1 MIVNGPRPGD
11 SAHNLSRFPR
21 KYQALPPTRFRGL
34 FHRSPPLYHHVMT
47 DTGGMVLDG
56 KRALVCGGSRGIGR
70 AAAMEL
76 AALGAEVV
84 LLARD
89 TPALPAA
96 QAALPAGDGR
106 THRSLAVDM
115 QDLQALAGAVTA
127 LVAETGPVHILV
139 NNSGGP
145 PPGPLTEAALSAFAP
160 AFLQHVGAAHAL
172 TGILLPGMKEAGY
185 GRIINIIS
193 TSVKQPIPGLGVS
206 NTVRGAMA
214 NWAKTLAAE
223 VAVHGITVNNVL
235 PGATDTERLQSLIA
249 GRAKKEGKPVP
260 EVEAAMKAAIPARRF
275 ADPREV
281 GRAIAFLASP
291 WASYVTGIN
300 LPVDGGRTASL

>member
-1 MIVNGPRPGD
+1 M
-11 SAHNLSRFPR
+11 
-21 KYQALPPTRFRGL
+21 RFRGL

-47 DTGGMVLDG
+47 DTQSFHLDG
-56 KRALVCGGSRGIGR
+56 TRALVCGGSRGIGL
-70 AAAMEL
+70 AAAVEL

-96 QAALPAGDGR
+96 RDALPAGNGR
-106 THRSLAVDM
+106 RHRAVAVDM
-115 QDLQALAGAVTA
+115 GDLQALVRAVTTLA
-127 LVAETGPVHILV
+127 AEAGPVHVLI

-145 PPGPLTEAALSAFAP
+145 SPGPITGAEWNAFPP
-160 AFLQHVGAAHAL
+160 AFLQHVGAAHAV
-172 TGILLPGMKEAGY
+172 TGVLLPGMKEAGY

-235 PGATDTERLQSLIA
+235 PGATRTERLESLMA
-249 GRAKKEGKPVP
+249 ARAAREGKPVP
-260 EVEAAMKAAIPARRF
+260 DVEAAMKAAIPARRF
-275 ADPREV
+275 AEPQEI

-300 LPVDGGRTASL
+300 LPVDGGRTACL